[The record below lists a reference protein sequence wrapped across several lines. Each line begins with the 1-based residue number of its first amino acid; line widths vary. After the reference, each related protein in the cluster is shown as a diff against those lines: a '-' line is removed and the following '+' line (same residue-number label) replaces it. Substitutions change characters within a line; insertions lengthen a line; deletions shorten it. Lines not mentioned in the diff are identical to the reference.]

1 MTSPA
6 RWAGR
11 AAGAAVLVVL
21 VMRFGREPFRHGLV
35 SVGPAALAVALA
47 VGALTTLAC
56 AWRWRLV
63 ARHLGLELPW
73 GVSFAACYR
82 AALLNASLP
91 GGVLG
96 DVHRAVDRGR
106 HTRAT
111 GLAVRSVAWERGLGQ
126 LVQVVVAL
134 LLLRLWIAALA
145 AAVLLVAVLARF
157 RPVAAGIVVASLVA
171 VAGYAFMF
179 MVAAA
184 ATGTR
189 PPLSVVLLVLLAAA
203 VPLNLGGWGPR
214 EGAAAGAFAAV
225 GLGAEHGLAASVAYG
240 VMALVST
247 LPGLLV
253 LLLPRL
259 TRGTDRPV
267 PETPEVSRA

>member
-21 VMRFGREPFRHGLV
+21 AMRFGGEPFRHGLV

-63 ARHLGLELPW
+63 ARHLGLELPL

-82 AALLNASLP
+82 AQLLNASLP

-106 HTRAT
+106 HARAT
-111 GLAVRSVAWERGLGQ
+111 GRPSPPTSASASR
-126 LVQVVVAL
+126 
-134 LLLRLWIAALA
+134 A
-145 AAVLLVAVLARF
+145 AA
-157 RPVAAGIVVASLVA
+157 S
-171 VAGYAFMF
+171 
-179 MVAAA
+179 
-184 ATGTR
+184 
-189 PPLSVVLLVLLAAA
+189 PPIQSAI
-203 VPLNLGGWGPR
+203 
-214 EGAAAGAFAAV
+214 
-225 GLGAEHGLAASVAYG
+225 
-240 VMALVST
+240 
-247 LPGLLV
+247 
-253 LLLPRL
+253 
-259 TRGTDRPV
+259 
-267 PETPEVSRA
+267 TPEALSEAG

>member
-11 AAGAAVLVVL
+11 AAGATVIVVL
-21 VMRFGREPFRHGLV
+21 VMRFGGEPFQHGLV

-47 VGALTTLAC
+47 VGALTTLAS

-63 ARHLGLELPW
+63 ARHLGLELPL

-82 AALLNASLP
+82 AQLLNASLP

-106 HTRAT
+106 HARAT
-111 GLAVRSVAWERGLGQ
+111 GLAVRTVAWERGLGQ
-126 LVQVVVAL
+126 LVAVVVTL
-134 LLLRLWIAALA
+134 LVLRLWIAALA
-145 AAVLLVAVLARF
+145 AAVLLVAALVRF
-157 RPVAAGIVVASLVA
+157 RPVAAGVVLASVA
-171 VAGYAFMF
+171 TLAGYALMF
-179 MVAAA
+179 VVAAA

-225 GLGAEHGLAASVAYG
+225 GLGAEQGLAASVAYG
-240 VMALVST
+240 VMALVATS
-247 LPGLLV
+247 PGLLV
-253 LLLPRL
+253 LLRPPR
-259 TRGTDRPV
+259 TTARAV
-267 PETPEVSRA
+267 PEAPEVSRA

>member
-11 AAGAAVLVVL
+11 AAGATVLVVL
-21 VMRFGREPFRHGLV
+21 AVRFGGEPFWHGLV
-35 SVGPAALAVALA
+35 SVGPAALVVALA

-63 ARHLGLELPW
+63 ARHLGLEIPL
-73 GVSFAACYR
+73 GVSVAACYR
-82 AALLNASLP
+82 AQLLNASLP

-106 HTRAT
+106 DARAT
-111 GLAVRSVAWERGLGQ
+111 GLAVRTVAWERGLGQ
-126 LVQVVVAL
+126 LVQVVTAL
-134 LLLRLWIAALA
+134 LVLRLWIAALA
-145 AAVLLVAVLARF
+145 AAALLVAALGRF
-157 RPVAAGIVVASLVA
+157 RPVAAGVVLASVVV
-171 VAGYAFMF
+171 VAGYALMF
-179 MVAAA
+179 VVAAA
-184 ATGTR
+184 ATGTH

-225 GLGAEHGLAASVAYG
+225 GLGAEEGLAASVAFG

-253 LLLPRL
+253 LL
-259 TRGTDRPV
+259 RPPARSV
-267 PETPEVSRA
+267 PEVSRV